1 MPPELSPLETELLA
15 ALKQQASDQERR
27 HQESLAVFK
36 AHNAGAELRH
46 KELMKALSQRDGATV
61 KALKDLKDDDQRWG
75 DRLEAAAAWLGPKLW
90 ELLRTPMGALLVG
103 ILLAQLS
110 RALDIAPADLLQFLG
125 VAPIPEPAKNEQFLG
140 APTIPEPAKNEEQ

>member
-1 MPPELSPLETELLA
+1 MPPELSPLEIELLKRIDSGQA
-15 ALKQQASDQERR
+15 VTQALCKDLLTEVRAIR
-27 HQESLAVFK
+27 
-36 AHNAGAELRH
+36 
-46 KELMKALSQRDGATV
+46 
-61 KALKDLKDDDQRWG
+61 KALKLADQEEIAAQKAWRAQLLEGARWI
-75 DRLEAAAAWLGPKLW
+75 GPKIW

-140 APTIPEPAKNEEQ
+140 APTIPEPVKNEEP